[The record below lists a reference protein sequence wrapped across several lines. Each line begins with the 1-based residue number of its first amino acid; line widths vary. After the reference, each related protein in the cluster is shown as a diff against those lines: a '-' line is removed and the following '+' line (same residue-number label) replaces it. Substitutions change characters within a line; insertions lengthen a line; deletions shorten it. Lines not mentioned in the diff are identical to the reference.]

1 MKIGR
6 FKNRSGKFYVAEAR
20 KQKDGTVKVE
30 VIETSENLKE
40 LAIKYGFVSDE
51 SEQEDEIVDDIY
63 RHLP

>member
-1 MKIGR
+1 MT
-6 FKNRSGKFYVAEAR
+6 EAR

-30 VIETSENLKE
+30 VIETSENLKA

-63 RHLP
+63 RLP